1 MQEESNM
8 QETERREE
16 RRNNKGNEK
25 IYDSNKYISAA
36 KRVENGTVPLN
47 ILEFQYP
54 FINNI

>member
-1 MQEESNM
+1 MQEESNT
-8 QETERREE
+8 QGNEKKEE
-16 RRNNKGNEK
+16 RRNDKYEK
-25 IYDSNKYISAA
+25 IYDSNEYISAA